1 MPVLKAASRNRSMA
15 AGLRKQERTRQN
27 LPCGRPLNRPADTMG
42 EWLGLGPWSILLGE
56 CRGGLEDERRPR
68 GGFTPNVHVDGVEH
82 HGRTL

>member
-1 MPVLKAASRNRSMA
+1 
-15 AGLRKQERTRQN
+15 
-27 LPCGRPLNRPADTMG
+27 MG

-56 CRGGLEDERRPR
+56 CRGGLEDERRPG